1 MANWKDMITERMLEN
16 GDRWENVEDT
26 TLDAQELAK
35 EFDNGYGGTEG
46 AEFTLWTKHYVYFPA
61 CYDGSEWVASVP
73 RNPNG
78 HKTAHIGGG

>member
-35 EFDNGYGGTEG
+35 EFDDGYGGTEG
-46 AEFTLWTKHYVYFPA
+46 AEFTLWTKH
-61 CYDGSEWVASVP
+61 
-73 RNPNG
+73 
-78 HKTAHIGGG
+78 